1 MLHNGERMNLRDWQR
16 IIEETYGARDRER
29 GLFETFAW
37 LVEEMGEVSRALRR
51 GGPEEL
57 QMEFSDALA
66 WLISVANLA
75 GVDLER
81 AMDRYREGCP
91 KCGHRPCR
99 CPQVA
104 RSKMQDREARPL
116 REP

>member
-1 MLHNGERMNLRDWQR
+1 MTLKDWQH

-37 LVEEMGEVSRALRR
+37 LMEEIGEVSRALRR
-51 GGPEEL
+51 GEEHEL
-57 QMEFSDALA
+57 DLEFSDALA

-75 GVDLER
+75 GVDLEQ
-81 AMDRYREGCP
+81 AMDRYRQGCP

-104 RSKMQDREARPL
+104 RSRKERPSPHLREA
-116 REP
+116 